1 MLTYALIALG
11 GYLAHGAL
19 RVVRT
24 KPKGAKAKLRVLCG
38 GSNLAGGPGEEG

>member
-1 MLTYALIALG
+1 MLTYALIAVG

-24 KPKGAKAKLRVLCG
+24 KPKGAKAIIATLVG
-38 GSNLAGGPGEEG
+38 GGGGPQEPL